1 MVQNDSL
8 IEIIK
13 ISFNDNF
20 FTQLLFEI
28 VYHST
33 KFIYSMSVSHMM
45 SNIKIDDE
53 KFDDQSSNHH
63 NKNKINPKH
72 RKWWKRIHFM
82 DVQKVYFHKIV
93 LDEWEWMNFMDFIKF
108 IHFWCSFNFNEFVKI
123 EKLISYV
130 WWELFFSFTWSEYP
144 SSQISTLIFII
155 NS

>member
-1 MVQNDSL
+1 M
-8 IEIIK
+8 
-13 ISFNDNF
+13 
-20 FTQLLFEI
+20 
-28 VYHST
+28 
-33 KFIYSMSVSHMM
+33 
-45 SNIKIDDE
+45 
-53 KFDDQSSNHH
+53 
-63 NKNKINPKH
+63 
-72 RKWWKRIHFM
+72 HFM

-155 NS
+155 NSKNLKFIQNKQNWMKKNEINENWINFWFKVKIIKEWRKDEKWWRIIDKQWFDIFEI